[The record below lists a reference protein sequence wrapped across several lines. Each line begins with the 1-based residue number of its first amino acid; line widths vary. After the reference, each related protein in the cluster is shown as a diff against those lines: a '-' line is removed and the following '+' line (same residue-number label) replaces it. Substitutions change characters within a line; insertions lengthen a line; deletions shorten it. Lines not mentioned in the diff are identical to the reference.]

1 MAVLHYDAIPAA
13 FVAQLDWLLANGY
26 TTILP
31 GDLAAR
37 LGLREATAAEARDHH
52 LRRRSRSWTKRVM
65 PELRSAAWSPSS
77 T

>member
-1 MAVLHYDAIPAA
+1 MPAA

-31 GDLAAR
+31 GDLAAHWDYGTP
-37 LGLREATAAEARDHH
+37 LPPKPVIITFDDG
-52 LRRRSRSWTKRVM
+52 SRSWTKRVM
-65 PELRSAAWSPSS
+65 PDAPRSAAWSPSS